1 VIITLFSV
9 VKITLRKIT
18 LRKITL
24 RKITLRKMH
33 EINKKHYY
41 LVRLNCISLVLS
53 TINIFSCDKATGEHI
68 NEVIIR

>member
-9 VKITLRKIT
+9 VKITLRKITLRKIT

-41 LVRLNCISLVLS
+41 LVKIELYFTRV
-53 TINIFSCDKATGEHI
+53 EH
-68 NEVIIR
+68 N

>member
-33 EINKKHYY
+33 EINKNHYY
-41 LVRLNCISLVLS
+41 LVKIELYFTRV
-53 TINIFSCDKATGEHI
+53 EH
-68 NEVIIR
+68 N